1 MKTRKRISNGQND
14 FKNMVFE
21 FFVATICHFEKNIL
35 QKIYSVTNSL
45 LTRKDSIKKNSPK
58 IAYNMKGCLKL
69 FLLSYFEYRPNLAKY
84 TCYQRLPFEQHDKI
98 GKKNTVINKR

>member
-1 MKTRKRISNGQND
+1 M
-14 FKNMVFE
+14 FFE
-21 FFVATICHFEKNIL
+21 FFVANICHFEKNIL

-69 FLLSYFEYRPNLAKY
+69 FYFHILNIAQIWL
-84 TCYQRLPFEQHDKI
+84 
-98 GKKNTVINKR
+98 NTVVINDCHLSNMTKLERKTL